1 MQAADVFV
9 LGSHREG
16 SGYSLLEALACGVTP
31 VITDIPSFRTLTAGG
46 TVGSL
51 WNVGDAEG
59 LCRALL
65 SVVPGLQSDARMKV
79 RAHFER
85 ELSFDA
91 VGAKWAH
98 MYKDALE
105 RTRTMAPS

>member
-16 SGYSLLEALACGVTP
+16 SGYSLLEALACGAAP

-46 TVGSL
+46 TVGAL

-65 SVVPGLQSDARMKV
+65 SVVPRLQAGTRMAV
-79 RAHFER
+79 RAHFDR
-85 ELSFDA
+85 ELSFAA
-91 VGAKWAH
+91 VGAKWAL
-98 MYKDALE
+98 MYADALE
-105 RTRTMAPS
+105 RSRTMASA